1 MRLRDAIRFREADDD
16 VLLLVVVY
24 SILSRHIKCA
34 GQFYLCNECVRKV
47 RNQLSWARDTAWQIV
62 VETAGEYEI

>member
-34 GQFYLCNECVRKV
+34 GQFDLCNECVRKV

>member
-1 MRLRDAIRFREADDD
+1 MRLRDAIQFREADDD
-16 VLLLVVVY
+16 VLLVVY

-34 GQFYLCNECVRKV
+34 GQFDLCNECVRKV

-62 VETAGEYEI
+62 VETADEYEI